1 MDYLRRCG
9 IKFLKLK
16 ENKLFTY
23 CPPKELPDL
32 ESETSSDGKR
42 FYTLPDGSKL
52 PSITTI
58 LSAQSKDAIIAWR
71 KRVGEAEANRVSAKA
86 SGRGTRV
93 HNLCEDFIQNKP
105 LRETMP
111 DALEM
116 FKTIRP
122 VLQER
127 VNNIHYVEQSFY
139 SKKIGAAGRS
149 DLIAEFDGELSVM
162 DYKTSSR
169 IKYRENILSYFW
181 QSTFYALAYEELVGT
196 PIHQIVIIMAVEDK
210 KKPLIFVEKV
220 EDHIEG
226 LVKAIQFYKNTL

>member
-1 MDYLRRCG
+1 M
-9 IKFLKLK
+9 F
-16 ENKLFTY
+16 NY
-23 CPPKELPDL
+23 CPPKELVDL
-32 ESETSSDGKR
+32 ESETFPDGKR
-42 FYTLPDGSKL
+42 YYTLPDGTKL

-58 LSAQSKDAIIAWR
+58 LSAQSKAGIAAWR
-71 KRVGEAEANRVSAKA
+71 KRVGEEEANRVSAKA

-105 LRETMP
+105 LRESMP

-116 FKTIRP
+116 FRTIKP
-122 VLQER
+122 VLETR

-139 SKKIGAAGRS
+139 SKKIGSAGRS
-149 DLIAEFDGELSVM
+149 DLIGEFDGELSVM
-162 DYKTSSR
+162 DYKTSSK

-196 PIHQIVIIMAVEDK
+196 PINQIVIIMAVEDNK
-210 KKPLIFVEKV
+210 YPLIFVEKV

-226 LVKAIQFYKNTL
+226 LVKAIQFYKEN

>member
-1 MDYLRRCG
+1 M
-9 IKFLKLK
+9 
-16 ENKLFTY
+16 FTF
-23 CPPKELPDL
+23 CPPKELQDL
-32 ESETSSDGKR
+32 QSETFPNGKR
-42 FYTLPDGSKL
+42 FYTLPDGSIL

-58 LSAQSKDAIIAWR
+58 LSAQSKEGIAAWR

-105 LRETMP
+105 LRESMP
-111 DALEM
+111 DAIEM
-116 FKTIRP
+116 FKTIKP
-122 VLQER
+122 VLETR

-139 SKKIGAAGRS
+139 SKKIGSAGRS

-162 DYKTSSR
+162 DYKTSAK

-196 PIHQIVIIMAVEDK
+196 PINQIVIIMAVEDE
-210 KKPLIFVEKV
+210 KKPLIFIEKV

-226 LVKAIQFYKNTL
+226 LVEAIDYYHKNT

>member
-1 MDYLRRCG
+1 M
-9 IKFLKLK
+9 F
-16 ENKLFTY
+16 NY
-23 CPPKELPDL
+23 CPPKELQDL
-32 ESETSSDGKR
+32 SSETFPDGKR
-42 FYTLPDGSKL
+42 FYTLPDGTRL

-58 LSAQSKDAIIAWR
+58 LSAQSKAGIAAWR
-71 KRVGEAEANRVSAKA
+71 KRVGNEEANRVSAKA

-105 LRETMP
+105 LRESMP

-116 FKTIRP
+116 FKSIKP

-139 SKKIGAAGRS
+139 SKKIGSAGRS

-162 DYKTSSR
+162 DYKTSSK

-181 QSTFYALAYEELVGT
+181 QSTFYALAYEELVGK
-196 PIHQIVIIMAVEDK
+196 PIHQIVIIMAVEDNK
-210 KKPLIFVEKV
+210 YPLIFVEKV

-226 LVKAIQFYKNTL
+226 LARAIQFYKEN

>member
-1 MDYLRRCG
+1 M
-9 IKFLKLK
+9 
-16 ENKLFTY
+16 FTY
-23 CPPKELPDL
+23 CPPKLLQDL
-32 ESETSSDGKR
+32 KSETFPDGKR
-42 FYTLPDGSKL
+42 FYTLPDGSIL

-58 LSAQSKDAIIAWR
+58 LSAQSKEGIAAWR

-105 LRETMP
+105 LRESMP
-111 DALEM
+111 DAIEM
-116 FKTIRP
+116 FKTIKP
-122 VLQER
+122 VLETR

-139 SKKIGAAGRS
+139 SKKIGSAGRS

-162 DYKTSSR
+162 DYKTSAK

-196 PIHQIVIIMAVEDK
+196 PINQIVIIMAVEDE
-210 KKPLIFVEKV
+210 KKPLIFIEKV

-226 LVKAIQFYKNTL
+226 LVEAIDYYHKNT

>member
-1 MDYLRRCG
+1 M
-9 IKFLKLK
+9 
-16 ENKLFTY
+16 FTY
-23 CPPKELPDL
+23 CPPKLLQDI
-32 ESETSSDGKR
+32 ESETFPNGKR
-42 FYTLPDGSKL
+42 FYTLPDGFIL

-58 LSAQSKDAIIAWR
+58 LSAQSKEGIAAWR

-105 LRETMP
+105 LRESMP
-111 DALEM
+111 DAIEM
-116 FKTIRP
+116 FKTIKP
-122 VLQER
+122 VLETI

-139 SKKIGAAGRS
+139 SKKIGSAGRS

-162 DYKTSSR
+162 DYKTSAK

-196 PIHQIVIIMAVEDK
+196 PINQIVIIMAVEDE
-210 KKPLIFVEKV
+210 KKPLIFIEKV

-226 LVKAIQFYKNTL
+226 LVEAIDYYHKNT

>member
-1 MDYLRRCG
+1 M
-9 IKFLKLK
+9 
-16 ENKLFTY
+16 FTY
-23 CPPKELPDL
+23 CPPKPLQDL
-32 ESETSSDGKR
+32 HSVTFTNGER
-42 FYTLPDGSKL
+42 YYTLPDGSIL

-58 LSAQSKDAIIAWR
+58 LSAQSKEGIAAWR

-105 LRETMP
+105 LRESMP
-111 DALEM
+111 DAIEM
-116 FKTIRP
+116 FKTIKP
-122 VLQER
+122 VLETR

-139 SKKIGAAGRS
+139 SKKIGSAGRS

-162 DYKTSSR
+162 DYKTSAK

-196 PIHQIVIIMAVEDK
+196 PINQIVIIMAVEDE
-210 KKPLIFVEKV
+210 KKPLIFIEKV

-226 LVKAIQFYKNTL
+226 LVEAIDYYHKNT

>member
-1 MDYLRRCG
+1 M
-9 IKFLKLK
+9 
-16 ENKLFTY
+16 FTY

-32 ESETSSDGKR
+32 HSVTSSNGQR
-42 FYTLPDGSKL
+42 YYTLPDGSKL

-58 LSAQSKDAIIAWR
+58 LSAQSKAGIAAWR

-105 LRETMP
+105 LRESMP

-116 FKTIRP
+116 FKTIKP

-139 SKKIGAAGRS
+139 SKKIGSAGRS

-162 DYKTSSR
+162 DYKTSAK

-181 QSTFYALAYEELVGT
+181 QSTFYALAYEELVGV
-196 PIHQIVIIMAVEDK
+196 PINQIVIVMAVEDK
-210 KKPLIFVEKV
+210 KEPLIFVEKV

-226 LVKAIQFYKNTL
+226 LVKAIEFYNQGL

>member
-1 MDYLRRCG
+1 M
-9 IKFLKLK
+9 
-16 ENKLFTY
+16 FTF
-23 CPPKELPDL
+23 CPPKELQEL
-32 ESETSSDGKR
+32 QSETFPNGKR
-42 FYTLPDGSKL
+42 FYTLPDGSIL

-58 LSAQSKDAIIAWR
+58 LSAQSKEGIAAWR

-105 LRETMP
+105 LRESMP
-111 DALEM
+111 DAIEM
-116 FKTIRP
+116 FKTIKP
-122 VLQER
+122 VLETR

-139 SKKIGAAGRS
+139 SKKIGSAGRS

-162 DYKTSSR
+162 DYKTSAK

-196 PIHQIVIIMAVEDK
+196 PINQIVIIMAVEDE
-210 KKPLIFVEKV
+210 KKPLIFIEKV

-226 LVKAIQFYKNTL
+226 LVEAIDYYHKNT

>member
-1 MDYLRRCG
+1 M
-9 IKFLKLK
+9 
-16 ENKLFTY
+16 FTY

-32 ESETSSDGKR
+32 DSVTSANGQR
-42 FYTLPDGSKL
+42 YYTLPDGTKL

-58 LSAQSKDAIIAWR
+58 LSAQSKAGIAAWR

-105 LRETMP
+105 LRESMP

-116 FKTIRP
+116 FRTIKP
-122 VLQER
+122 VLYER

-162 DYKTSSR
+162 DYKTSAK
-169 IKYRENILSYFW
+169 IKHRDNILSYFW
-181 QSTFYALAYEELVGT
+181 QSTFYALAYEELVGI
-196 PIHQIVIIMAVEDK
+196 PINQIVIVMAVEDK
-210 KKPLIFVEKV
+210 KEPLIFVEKT
-220 EDHIEG
+220 EDHIQG
-226 LVKAIQFYKNTL
+226 LVKAIQFYQNSI